1 MAVLVFLK
9 KVNVTLQLATD
20 LTVAKNADEETK
32 HFHFVVVMNCV
43 RLSAGSNVVSCQ
55 NLNDNHEVFIYK
67 AQNLVC
73 RD

>member
-32 HFHFVVVMNCV
+32 YFHFVVMNCV
-43 RLSAGSNVVSCQ
+43 RLSAGSY
-55 NLNDNHEVFIYK
+55 NLNNGYTS
-67 AQNLVC
+67 
-73 RD
+73 